1 LPGVPNADDDASD
14 PPAHGEGADADR
26 PVELLLVSGSLRGG
40 STNSAA
46 LRTVAGLAPPD
57 VRVTVSDHMAAL
69 PHFDPDAD
77 VDPLDPAVARMRAA
91 VAAADAVLFCTP
103 EYAGALPGSFKN
115 LLDWIVGGGE
125 LIDKPVAWINV
136 AAPGRGAR
144 AHESL
149 AVVLAFLTAAIVD
162 DACAD
167 VPVARQAV
175 GDDGVVTDEAT
186 RAALAASAAALVAA
200 ARARR
205 G

>member
-1 LPGVPNADDDASD
+1 LPGVPNADDA
-14 PPAHGEGADADR
+14 R
-26 PVELLLVSGSLRGG
+26 PVELLLVSGSLRAG
-40 STNSAA
+40 STNRAA
-46 LRTVAGLAPPD
+46 LRTVAALAPPD
-57 VRVTVSDHMAAL
+57 VHVTMSDHLATL

-77 VDPLDPAVARMRAA
+77 VDPLHPAVARLRAA

-136 AAPGRGAR
+136 SAPGRGIR

-149 AVVLAFLTAAIVD
+149 AVVLAFLTAAVVEE
-162 DACAD
+162 ACAE

-175 GDDGVVTDEAT
+175 DADGVVTDEAT
-186 RAALAASAAALVAA
+186 RAALLASVRALVAT

-205 G
+205 P